1 MPKPLTGIVFT
12 EGQAKHPMPAAGT
25 SKETKRLVLDFV
37 QAEIQLKEEGRFLLE
52 LVAFSRKQAAL
63 QTFLLQYLYDS
74 SVELTPGWEFKI
86 N

>member
-1 MPKPLTGIVFT
+1 
-12 EGQAKHPMPAAGT
+12 MPAAGT

-52 LVAFSRKQAAL
+52 LVAFSKKQAEL

-74 SVELTPGWEFKI
+74 SVELTPGWDCKI